1 MWGKCWFLIV
11 LVQNFIA
18 KLRFAWHVSHTWP
31 SQTLIQTY
39 SCDIPGLIPI
49 DCKSRYSLKNT
60 YITIERFNQ
69 LIPIVQS
76 YWPAE
81 IFLNTFKISLLLKP
95 LQHWSGN
102 LSLSIWNFW
111 KIWVRWQ
118 SNFDSLPAVDELYF
132 WYLDI
137 HMYTCSQLKK
147 MEFVPR
153 SPKIKSDKKAACF
166 IPNSK
171 N

>member
-1 MWGKCWFLIV
+1 MKLSPSIKGILLGISLNALRLNFPSLLHPHNFL
-11 LVQNFIA
+11 F
-18 KLRFAWHVSHTWP
+18 
-31 SQTLIQTY
+31 
-39 SCDIPGLIPI
+39 
-49 DCKSRYSLKNT
+49 KS
-60 YITIERFNQ
+60 IERFSQ